1 MCDPL
6 GLLPLGGPK
15 MQFSDEAARSPKIAS
30 VFIEF
35 SLVTKWLS
43 MNCYKVSGLTKVSF
57 SRSFLGTVCFCH
69 KLGPVCVYLSGPL
82 KSRGGSTHQNESSD
96 KMKNWTNGQPSSLCR
111 QMRRFCLGSTVVHRA
126 NASKPSLLW
135 RWPLKGEERYHFL
148 YSKTSDRDACQG
160 SGLQLSLFGGAVYN
174 WKENPFRSE
183 F

>member
-1 MCDPL
+1 MKPHVL
-6 GLLPLGGPK
+6 PKLLL
-15 MQFSDEAARSPKIAS
+15 F
-30 VFIEF
+30 FIEF

-135 RWPLKGEERYHFL
+135 RWLWRERRDTIFFTAKLVTGMPVRGQVYNFHFL
-148 YSKTSDRDACQG
+148 GGRYTTEKKTHLEVSFN
-160 SGLQLSLFGGAVYN
+160 S
-174 WKENPFRSE
+174 
-183 F
+183 